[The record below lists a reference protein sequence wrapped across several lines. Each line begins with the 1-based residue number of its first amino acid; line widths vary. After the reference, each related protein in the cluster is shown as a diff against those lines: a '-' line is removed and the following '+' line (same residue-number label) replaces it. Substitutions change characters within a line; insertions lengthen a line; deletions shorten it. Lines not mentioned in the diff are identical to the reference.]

1 MKILLSFLIAVNS
14 LSVYSQTKVK
24 GRIFDGDS
32 QQSISGV
39 VVYSGEYKNITM
51 SDEQGNYQLEVSAD
65 DTVYFSHLAYESI
78 SSGADSLIEN
88 PDIYLMPHIVE
99 LSEVTV
105 FPIQA
110 ESFLKKSFE
119 NLLKK
124 YQKDSAVN
132 YLLHIESNT
141 SLGDVRELYAM
152 LNVSRTHNNYK
163 RDIYLNTYLTLLDI
177 VKSTNDSAFYIK
189 NIPIYTEFFPSDF
202 DVSMNFKNYHYEL
215 YDDNDVD
222 KIIIKET
229 PRKPDRK
236 KYRYSLFAINRSDT
250 VLVEYTGQSFSNSQD
265 LTADKIKGVP
275 YMILSHYSYL
285 KFKQAK
291 DSEAYYIEKCQN
303 ISNRKTGSNPSYTIF
318 SKTTTVFELDNT
330 NHLQPESKKIK
341 PYDYLLFRNNFP
353 QTPGFWKQY
362 IK

>member
-1 MKILLSFLIAVNS
+1 MKILLSFFIAANS
-14 LSVYSQTKVK
+14 LSVYSQTKISGK
-24 GRIFDGDS
+24 IFDGDS
-32 QQSISGV
+32 RKSVSGV
-39 VVYSGEYKNITM
+39 VVYFGEYKNVTM
-51 SDEQGNYQLEVSAD
+51 SDEQGNYSLEVNTG
-65 DTVYFSHLAYESI
+65 DTVYFSHLAYKPV
-78 SSGADSLIEN
+78 SSGADSLAGN
-88 PDIYLMPHIVE
+88 PNIYLTPHIVE
-99 LSEVTV
+99 LNEVV
-105 FPIQA
+105 VSPIQA

-119 NLLKK
+119 NLLRK
-124 YQKDSAVN
+124 YQKDSVVN

-152 LNVSRTHNNYK
+152 LNVSRIHNNYK
-163 RDIYLNTYLTLLDI
+163 RDIYLNTYLTRLDI

-189 NIPIYTEFFPSDF
+189 NIPVSMDFFPS
-202 DVSMNFKNYHYEL
+202 NFGVTVDLKNYHYEL

-222 KIIIKET
+222 KIIIKKT
-229 PRKPDRK
+229 PKNPGRK
-236 KYRYSLFAINRSDT
+236 KYRYFLFAINRSDT

-275 YMILSHYSYL
+275 CLTLSHYSYV

-318 SKTTTVFELDNT
+318 SKTTAFELDNT
-330 NHLQPESKKIK
+330 NRLQPESKKIK
-341 PYDYLLFRNNFP
+341 IVDYLLFKNNFP
-353 QTPGFWKQY
+353 QTPGFWKPY